1 MAKIEF
7 SSISKNYG
15 KTAALREFNLSVKH
29 GELVSLVGPSGCGK
43 TTALRIA
50 AGFVIPDDGSVI
62 IDGADATMQ
71 SAQKRN
77 MGMVFQNYSL
87 FPNLTV
93 FGNVEFGLRTRKVRS
108 VERRKLVGETIEM
121 VRLNGLEDRY
131 PHQLSGGQQQRV
143 ALARALAFRPTML
156 LLDEPLSAL
165 DAKVRLEVRSEIRRL
180 QSELGVTTIFVTHD
194 QEEALSI
201 SDRLAVMS
209 DGVVE
214 QVGTPIDIYRHPV
227 NSFVAQFVGTI
238 IELEATVLS
247 ASLVDIAGQVV
258 QLPQSEY
265 RVGRKLKLSVRPEEF
280 EICAT
285 SVYSGCMKGKVTR
298 REFRGASSIL
308 EVRVAGLE
316 SALQVLVAQN
326 EEIPNK
332 DENVFVRIRP
342 DFKRI
347 TPV

>member
-1 MAKIEF
+1 MTKLEF
-7 SSISKNYG
+7 SGVSKSYG
-15 KTAALREFNLSVKH
+15 KTVALRDFNLSVKQ

-50 AGFVIPDDGSVI
+50 AGFVIPDNGYVI
-62 IDGADATMQ
+62 IDGIDVTAQ
-71 SAQKRN
+71 PAQKRN
-77 MGMVFQNYSL
+77 LGMVFQNYSL

-93 FGNVEFGLRTRKVRS
+93 FGNIEFGLRTRKVTS
-108 VERRKLVGETIEM
+108 VERKKLVGETIEM

-165 DAKVRLEVRSEIRRL
+165 DAKVRLEVRNEIRRL
-180 QSELGVTTIFVTHD
+180 QSEIGVTTIFVTHD

-209 DGVVE
+209 DGVIE
-214 QVGTPIDIYRHPV
+214 QVGTPSDIYRHPV

-238 IELEATVLS
+238 IEMEATVLS
-247 ASLVDIAGQVV
+247 SSLVDIAGQVV
-258 QLPQSEY
+258 HLPQSDY
-265 RVGRKLKLSVRPEEF
+265 GVGRKLKLSVRPEEF

-285 SVYSGCMKGKVTR
+285 NVYSGCMRGRVTR

-308 EVRVAGLE
+308 EVQIDGLE
-316 SALQVLVAQN
+316 SALQVLVNQGDLT
-326 EEIPNK
+326 PNK
-332 DENVFVRIRP
+332 DGYVFIRIRS
-342 DFKRI
+342 DFTRI
-347 TPV
+347 TPL

>member
-1 MAKIEF
+1 MTKLEF
-7 SSISKNYG
+7 SGISKNYG
-15 KTAALREFNLSVKH
+15 KTVALRDFNLSVKQ

-50 AGFVIPDDGSVI
+50 AGFTAPNHGKVIVDS
-62 IDGADATMQ
+62 ADVTLQ
-71 SAQKRN
+71 PAQKRN

-93 FGNVEFGLRTRKVRS
+93 FGNVEFGLRTRKVTA
-108 VERRKLVGETIEM
+108 VERKKLVGETIDL

-143 ALARALAFRPTML
+143 ALARALAFRPTVL

-165 DAKVRLEVRSEIRRL
+165 DAKVRLEVRTEIRRL
-180 QSELGVTTIFVTHD
+180 QSELGMTTIFVTHD

-209 DGVVE
+209 DGVLE
-214 QVGTPIDIYRHPV
+214 QVGTPFDVYRHPV

-238 IELEATVLS
+238 IEIEATVLS
-247 ASLVDIAGQVV
+247 ASLVDIAGQAVN
-258 QLPQSEY
+258 LTQSEY
-265 RVGRKLKLSVRPEEF
+265 GVGRKLKLSVRPEEF

-285 SVYSGCMKGKVTR
+285 NVYSGCMKGKVTR